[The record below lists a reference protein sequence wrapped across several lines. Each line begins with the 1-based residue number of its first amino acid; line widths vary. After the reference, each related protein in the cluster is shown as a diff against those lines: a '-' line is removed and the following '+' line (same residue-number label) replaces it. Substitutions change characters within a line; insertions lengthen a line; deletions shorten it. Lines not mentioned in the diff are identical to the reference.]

1 MDRYHAV
8 NGTVPGPPG
17 RGPSREQVVVCL
29 LTVAQKKPMFVNSL
43 TALVKVTMLLLI
55 LGVGSGFWTIG
66 ALFGIL
72 PCDSV
77 VARPAQ
83 MGTVGAFI
91 CVPATFR
98 YYRQQANR

>member
-1 MDRYHAV
+1 M
-8 NGTVPGPPG
+8 
-17 RGPSREQVVVCL
+17 VCL